1 MFIDMEPI
9 ILASSS
15 PRRQQIL
22 KSLGIPYI
30 VHPADIEEEIP
41 DGMKLEEAPEYIAAK
56 KIDAVARKI
65 SQEHEIG
72 WILAADTVI
81 IFRNKIYGKPK
92 DMDEA
97 REFIR
102 LFQGNTHKVVT
113 GVALYNGSLHY
124 MSTRRSVNKVT
135 FAPMSENE
143 IEWYL
148 STSEWHGAAGGYRI
162 QENGSCFIS
171 KIEGTESSIVG
182 LPIFEL
188 CDMLREQNYK
198 LFES

>member
-1 MFIDMEPI
+1 MEPI

-30 VHPADIEEEIP
+30 VHPADIDETVP
-41 DGMKLEEAPEYIAAK
+41 KGMKVDDAPEYIAARK
-56 KIDAVARKI
+56 VDAVVRKL
-65 SQEHEIG
+65 STEQEIG
-72 WILAADTVI
+72 WVLAADTVVVYKNRI
-81 IFRNKIYGKPK
+81 SGKPK

-97 REFIR
+97 REF
-102 LFQGNTHKVVT
+102 LKTLSGNTHKVIT
-113 GVALYNGSLHY
+113 GVALYNGAVHY
-124 MSTRRSVNKVT
+124 MSTRTSINKVT
-135 FAPMSENE
+135 FAEMSDED

-162 QENGSCFIS
+162 QENGSCFIK
-171 KIEGTESSIVG
+171 KIEGTESSIMG

-188 CDMLREQNYK
+188 CDILREQNYR
-198 LFES
+198 LFKS

>member
-1 MFIDMEPI
+1 MEPI

-30 VHPADIEEEIP
+30 VHPADIDETVP
-41 DGMKLEEAPEYIAAK
+41 KGMKVDDAPEYIAARK
-56 KIDAVARKI
+56 VDAVVRKL
-65 SQEHEIG
+65 STEQEIG
-72 WILAADTVI
+72 WGLAADTVVVYKN
-81 IFRNKIYGKPK
+81 RIYGKPK

-97 REFIR
+97 REF
-102 LFQGNTHKVVT
+102 LKTLSGNTHKVIT
-113 GVALYNGSLHY
+113 GVALYNGAVHY
-124 MSTRRSVNKVT
+124 MSTRTSINKVT
-135 FAPMSENE
+135 FAEMSDED

-162 QENGSCFIS
+162 QENGSCFIK
-171 KIEGTESSIVG
+171 KIEGTESSIMG

-188 CDMLREQNYK
+188 CDILREQNYR
-198 LFES
+198 LFKS

>member
-1 MFIDMEPI
+1 MEPI

-30 VHPADIEEEIP
+30 VHPADIDETVP
-41 DGMKLEEAPEYIAAK
+41 KGMKVDAAPEYIAARK
-56 KIDAVARKI
+56 VDAVVRKLFTE
-65 SQEHEIG
+65 QEIG
-72 WILAADTVI
+72 WVLAADTVVVYKN
-81 IFRNKIYGKPK
+81 RIYGKPK

-97 REFIR
+97 REF
-102 LFQGNTHKVVT
+102 LKTLSGNTHKVIT
-113 GVALYNGSLHY
+113 GVALYNGAVHY
-124 MSTRRSVNKVT
+124 MSTRTSINKVT
-135 FAPMSENE
+135 FAEMSDED

-162 QENGSCFIS
+162 QENGSCFIK
-171 KIEGTESSIVG
+171 KIEGTESSIMG

-188 CDMLREQNYK
+188 CDILREQNYR
-198 LFES
+198 LFKS

>member
-1 MFIDMEPI
+1 MEPI

-30 VHPADIEEEIP
+30 VHPADIDETVP
-41 DGMKLEEAPEYIAAK
+41 KGMKVDDAPEYIAARK
-56 KIDAVARKI
+56 VDAVVRKL
-65 SQEHEIG
+65 STEQEIG
-72 WILAADTVI
+72 WVLAADTVVVYKN
-81 IFRNKIYGKPK
+81 RIYGKPK

-97 REFIR
+97 REF
-102 LFQGNTHKVVT
+102 LKTLSGNTHKVIT
-113 GVALYNGSLHY
+113 GVVLYNGAVHY
-124 MSTRRSVNKVT
+124 MSTRTSINKVT
-135 FAPMSENE
+135 FAEMSDED

-162 QENGSCFIS
+162 QENGSCFIK
-171 KIEGTESSIVG
+171 KIEGTESSIMG

-188 CDMLREQNYK
+188 CDILREQNYR
-198 LFES
+198 LFKS

>member
-1 MFIDMEPI
+1 MEPI

-30 VHPADIEEEIP
+30 VHPADIDETVP
-41 DGMKLEEAPEYIAAK
+41 KGMKVDDAPEYIAARK
-56 KIDAVARKI
+56 VDAVVRKL
-65 SQEHEIG
+65 STEQEIG
-72 WILAADTVI
+72 WVLAADTVVVYKN
-81 IFRNKIYGKPK
+81 RIYGKPK

-97 REFIR
+97 REF
-102 LFQGNTHKVVT
+102 LKTLSGNTHKVIT
-113 GVALYNGSLHY
+113 GVALYNGAVPY
-124 MSTRRSVNKVT
+124 MSTRTSINKVT
-135 FAPMSENE
+135 FAEMSDED

-162 QENGSCFIS
+162 QENGSCFIK
-171 KIEGTESSIVG
+171 KIEGTESSIMG

-188 CDMLREQNYK
+188 CDILREQNYR
-198 LFES
+198 LFKS

>member
-1 MFIDMEPI
+1 MEPI

-30 VHPADIEEEIP
+30 VHPADIDEIVP
-41 DGMKLEEAPEYIAAK
+41 KGMKVDDAPEYIAARK
-56 KIDAVARKI
+56 VDAVVRKLFTE
-65 SQEHEIG
+65 QEIG
-72 WILAADTVI
+72 WVLAADTVVVYKN
-81 IFRNKIYGKPK
+81 RIYGKPK

-97 REFIR
+97 REF
-102 LFQGNTHKVVT
+102 LKTLSGNTHKVIT
-113 GVALYNGSLHY
+113 GVALYNGAVHY
-124 MSTRRSVNKVT
+124 MSTRTSINKVT
-135 FAPMSENE
+135 FAEMSDED

-162 QENGSCFIS
+162 QENGSCFIK
-171 KIEGTESSIVG
+171 KIEGTESSIMG

-188 CDMLREQNYK
+188 CDILREQNYR
-198 LFES
+198 LFKS

>member
-1 MFIDMEPI
+1 MEPI

-30 VHPADIEEEIP
+30 VHPADIGETVP
-41 DGMKLEEAPEYIAAK
+41 KGMKVDDAPEYIAARK
-56 KIDAVARKI
+56 VDAVVRKL
-65 SQEHEIG
+65 STEQEIG
-72 WILAADTVI
+72 WVLAADTVVVYKN
-81 IFRNKIYGKPK
+81 RIYGKPK

-97 REFIR
+97 REF
-102 LFQGNTHKVVT
+102 LKTLSGNTHKVIT
-113 GVALYNGSLHY
+113 GVALYNGAVHY
-124 MSTRRSVNKVT
+124 MSTRTSINKVT
-135 FAPMSENE
+135 FAEMSDED

-162 QENGSCFIS
+162 QENGSCFIK
-171 KIEGTESSIVG
+171 KIEGTESSIMG

-188 CDMLREQNYK
+188 CDILREQNYR
-198 LFES
+198 LFKS

>member
-1 MFIDMEPI
+1 MEPI

-30 VHPADIEEEIP
+30 VHPADIDETVP
-41 DGMKLEEAPEYIAAK
+41 KGMKVDDAPEYIAARK
-56 KIDAVARKI
+56 VDAVVRKL
-65 SQEHEIG
+65 STEQEIG
-72 WILAADTVI
+72 WVLAADTVVVYKN
-81 IFRNKIYGKPK
+81 RIYGKPK

-97 REFIR
+97 REFLKTLSR
-102 LFQGNTHKVVT
+102 NTHKVIT
-113 GVALYNGSLHY
+113 GVALYNGAVHY
-124 MSTRRSVNKVT
+124 MSTRTSINKVT
-135 FAPMSENE
+135 FAEMSDED

-162 QENGSCFIS
+162 QENGSCFIK
-171 KIEGTESSIVG
+171 KIEGTESSIMG

-188 CDMLREQNYK
+188 CDILREQNYR
-198 LFES
+198 LFKS

>member
-1 MFIDMEPI
+1 MEPI

-30 VHPADIEEEIP
+30 VHPADIDETVP
-41 DGMKLEEAPEYIAAK
+41 KGMKVDDAPEYIAARK
-56 KIDAVARKI
+56 VDAVVRKL
-65 SQEHEIG
+65 STEQEIG
-72 WILAADTVI
+72 WVLAADTVVVYKN
-81 IFRNKIYGKPK
+81 RIYGKPK

-97 REFIR
+97 REF
-102 LFQGNTHKVVT
+102 LKTLSGNTHKVIT
-113 GVALYNGSLHY
+113 GVALYNGAVHY
-124 MSTRRSVNKVT
+124 MSTRTSINKVT
-135 FAPMSENE
+135 FAEMSDED

-162 QENGSCFIS
+162 QENGSCFIK
-171 KIEGTESSIVG
+171 KIEGTESSIMG

-188 CDMLREQNYK
+188 CDILREQNYR
-198 LFES
+198 LFKS

>member
-1 MFIDMEPI
+1 MEPI

-30 VHPADIEEEIP
+30 VHPADIDETAP
-41 DGMKLEEAPEYIAAK
+41 KGMKVDDAPEYIAARK
-56 KIDAVARKI
+56 VDAVVRKL
-65 SQEHEIG
+65 STEQEIG
-72 WILAADTVI
+72 WVLAADTVVVYKN
-81 IFRNKIYGKPK
+81 RIYGKPK

-97 REFIR
+97 REF
-102 LFQGNTHKVVT
+102 LKTLSGNTHKVIT
-113 GVALYNGSLHY
+113 GVALYNGAVHY
-124 MSTRRSVNKVT
+124 MSTRTSINKVT
-135 FAPMSENE
+135 FAEMSDED

-162 QENGSCFIS
+162 QENGSCFIK
-171 KIEGTESSIVG
+171 KIEGTESSIMG

-188 CDMLREQNYK
+188 CDILREQNYR
-198 LFES
+198 LFKS

>member
-1 MFIDMEPI
+1 MEPI

-30 VHPADIEEEIP
+30 VHPADIDETVP
-41 DGMKLEEAPEYIAAK
+41 KGMKVDDAPEYLAARK
-56 KIDAVARKI
+56 VDAVVRKL
-65 SQEHEIG
+65 STEQEIG
-72 WILAADTVI
+72 WVLAADTVVVVKN
-81 IFRNKIYGKPK
+81 RIYGKPK

-97 REFIR
+97 RQF
-102 LFQGNTHKVVT
+102 LKALSGNTHKVIT
-113 GVALYNGSLHY
+113 GLALYNGSLHY
-124 MSTRRSVNKVT
+124 MSTRTSINKVT
-135 FAPMSENE
+135 FTEMSDED

-162 QENGSCFIS
+162 QENGSCFIK
-171 KIEGTESSIVG
+171 KIEGTESSIMG

-188 CDMLREQNYK
+188 CDILREQNYK
-198 LFES
+198 LFKS

>member
-1 MFIDMEPI
+1 MEPI

-30 VHPADIEEEIP
+30 VHPADIDETVP
-41 DGMKLEEAPEYIAAK
+41 KGMKVDDAPEYIAARK
-56 KIDAVARKI
+56 VDAVVRKL
-65 SQEHEIG
+65 STEQEIG
-72 WILAADTVI
+72 WVLAADTVVVYKN
-81 IFRNKIYGKPK
+81 RIYGKPR

-97 REFIR
+97 REF
-102 LFQGNTHKVVT
+102 LKTLSGNTHKVIT
-113 GVALYNGSLHY
+113 GVALYNGAVHY
-124 MSTRRSVNKVT
+124 MSTRTSINKVT
-135 FAPMSENE
+135 FAEMSDED

-162 QENGSCFIS
+162 QENGSCFIK
-171 KIEGTESSIVG
+171 KIEGTESSIMG

-188 CDMLREQNYK
+188 CDILREQNYR
-198 LFES
+198 LFKS

>member
-15 PRRQQIL
+15 PIRQQIL

-30 VHPADIEEEIP
+30 VHPAEREEEIP